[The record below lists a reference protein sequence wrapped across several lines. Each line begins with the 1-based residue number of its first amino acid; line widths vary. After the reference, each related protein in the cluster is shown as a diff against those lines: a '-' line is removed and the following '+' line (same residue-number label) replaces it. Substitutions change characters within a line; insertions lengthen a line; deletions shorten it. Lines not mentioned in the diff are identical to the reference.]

1 MKGDND
7 MFTLN
12 DLLDQ
17 VNCQGKSRVM
27 MIEDGSGDIKEVFK
41 GEELGNLPYWIGSKE
56 LAYIYSDGDTTVYEV
71 NE

>member
-1 MKGDND
+1 

-27 MIEDGSGDIKEVFK
+27 MIEEGTGEFKKVFK
-41 GEELGNLPYWIGSKE
+41 GDNLYNLPYWIGSKE
-56 LAYIYSDGDTTVYEV
+56 LEYIYSDGDTTVYEV